1 MWLWRKKR
9 ESWWPIFS
17 TLFAPWQ
24 QLWPLCIRVL
34 GCDGAGRVVFKDSPC
49 VSCPSGESSG
59 SRGCLSELSLFL
71 SRVYIFEKYRIDA
84 ESMRKK
90 SAKVALKLW
99 PTCGYFVRL
108 SNFYFWVL
116 IRNKVCKN
124 YLRYFSLSMQE
135 KSTLFTRR
143 RSRKTWWP
151 FFLSTKDIVPSIEP
165 ISAVASYLPTLSSQR
180 SSTAPGACMSAE
192 TRVLGVNL
200 ILLPSRFPRQ
210 GRLAVPSHCPRWII
224 VSLSLLIC

>member
-1 MWLWRKKR
+1 MWCENHIMKKR
-9 ESWWPIFS
+9 EGATNIAKLTVLQVSPQ
-17 TLFAPWQ
+17 TLVTTVRTSEFGLESFGEPLHLPPPLPVFESHELKEWYSGVPLSLMIILRNARFQ
-24 QLWPLCIRVL
+24 QLKDTTISFE
-34 GCDGAGRVVFKDSPC
+34 ATSEGRVVFKDSPC

-108 SNFYFWVL
+108 SNFNFWVL

-151 FFLSTKDIVPSIEP
+151 FF
-165 ISAVASYLPTLSSQR
+165 
-180 SSTAPGACMSAE
+180 
-192 TRVLGVNL
+192 
-200 ILLPSRFPRQ
+200 
-210 GRLAVPSHCPRWII
+210 
-224 VSLSLLIC
+224 